1 MTSVHP
7 LPAAGPW
14 PGAGEAAHPGSVD
27 DGQTGSRAGRRVLD
41 AHPWITDVMLPALLA
56 VLTAVPLL
64 HAGAT
69 SPWVWFLDLAL
80 IGPLVLR
87 RRYPLAVFYGIAA
100 VACVQWLTAERL
112 AADAALLLA
121 LYAVATR
128 ESRQRAA
135 TAASVL
141 EIGVV
146 LASVRFAPVEPG
158 VVGSLVFLSGLVAAA
173 FFLGTSV
180 RTRREYLASVEDRA
194 VRLERE
200 RDQQARLGATAERTR
215 IAREMHD
222 IVAHSLSIM
231 ITLADASVLANR
243 TGPAA
248 ATEAMTQVSSTGRQ
262 ALAEMRGL
270 LGVLR
275 EDENPDPSGD
285 LAPQPG
291 LAEIESLLTQ
301 VRSTGLAVRMSVR
314 GLPRTLPLTAQLTVY
329 RVVQEAITNAL
340 KHAPEVTSVHVVL
353 EWGSAALDLRISD
366 DGTSGPA
373 GSGGSGLGLAG
384 MRERLAVHGGELT
397 AGPAARGGWA
407 VQARLPLAGADT

>member
-1 MTSVHP
+1 V
-7 LPAAGPW
+7 
-14 PGAGEAAHPGSVD
+14 
-27 DGQTGSRAGRRVLD
+27 
-41 AHPWITDVMLPALLA
+41 
-56 VLTAVPLL
+56 
-64 HAGAT
+64 
-69 SPWVWFLDLAL
+69 
-80 IGPLVLR
+80 
-87 RRYPLAVFYGIAA
+87 
-100 VACVQWLTAERL
+100 
-112 AADAALLLA
+112 
-121 LYAVATR
+121 
-128 ESRQRAA
+128 

-141 EIGVV
+141 ELGVV

-158 VVGSLVFLSGLVAAA
+158 VVGSLVFLSGLVGAA

-243 TGPAA
+243 TGPTA

-275 EDENPDPSGD
+275 ADEDADPSGD

-291 LAEIESLLTQ
+291 LAELESLLTQ

-353 EWGSAALDLRISD
+353 EWGSAALNVRISD

-373 GSGGSGLGLAG
+373 RSGGSGLGLAG

-407 VQARLPLAGADT
+407 VQARLPLAEVDV